1 MKANWK
7 DILVRAAKTF
17 VQSFVAILIAAQV
30 DQVTDLFDPTLYDQ
44 AAVAGVAALLSF
56 IQNTLNSIDT
66 SPKVPTDG

>member
-17 VQSFVAILIAAQV
+17 VQAFVAVLIASQV
-30 DQVTDLFDPTLYDQ
+30 DQVTDLFQPELYDQ
-44 AAVAGVAALLSF
+44 AAVAGIAALLSF

-66 SPKVPTDG
+66 TPKEPVDG